1 MPYDPN
7 IPADHADHA
16 DLTGVM
22 FRGQFQG
29 LKALI
34 DAVSGVTGAEVDSVT
49 TLPSGSQATVN
60 VSVAGTVLHLSFGI
74 PEGMQGEQGTQGQT
88 GQNGQ
93 DGAQGPP
100 FANAI
105 VDGVNTLNPGEPAT
119 VDLIFD
125 GTNVRFTFGIPQG
138 AVGATGDQG
147 PGGEISQ
154 VDLSNAITDVLVQ
167 TSDNSNGVS
176 TLGLA
181 VSDPPS
187 QGEMQQIADK
197 LDELI
202 TALRRA

>member
-1 MPYDPN
+1 MFDPN
-7 IPADHADHA
+7 IPATNAEA
-16 DLTGVM
+16 TSAM

-34 DAVSGVTGAEVDSVT
+34 DAVSGVTGAVVDSVT

-74 PEGMQGEQGTQGQT
+74 PAGTQGQA

-93 DGAQGPP
+93 GGAQGPP
-100 FANAI
+100 FANAV
-105 VDGVNTLNPGEPAT
+105 VDAVNTLNPGEPAT
-119 VDLIFD
+119 VEVSFD
-125 GTNVRFTFGIPQG
+125 GTNVHFTIGIPQG
-138 AVGATGDQG
+138 AMGATGDQG

-167 TSDNSNGVS
+167 TSGNSNGVS

-187 QGEMQQIADK
+187 QGELQAVADK

-202 TALRRA
+202 TALRRP